1 MASEVS
7 VSTTSIQGGIQCCKV
22 SIQELENSIKKLIQ
36 SYQMAGSRGWQD
48 QKYVALGR
56 IVEDCCMAMKTP
68 TGELQDCIVKL
79 EELLKI
85 VTEYEN
91 SSL

>member
-7 VSTTSIQGGIQCCKV
+7 VSTDAIQGGIQCCKV
-22 SIQELENSIKKLIQ
+22 SIQEMESSIKKLIN
-36 SYQMAGSRGWQD
+36 SYRMAGSQGWQD
-48 QKYVALGR
+48 QKYVALGN

-68 TGELQDCIVKL
+68 TGELQECIVKL
-79 EELLKI
+79 EELLRI

-91 SSL
+91 NSL

>member
-7 VSTTSIQGGIQCCKV
+7 VSTDAIQGGIQCCKV
-22 SIQELENSIKKLIQ
+22 SIQEMESSIKKLIN
-36 SYQMAGSRGWQD
+36 SYRMAGSQGWQD
-48 QKYVALGR
+48 QKYVALGN

-79 EELLKI
+79 EELLRI

-91 SSL
+91 NSL

>member
-7 VSTTSIQGGIQCCKV
+7 VSTDAIQGGIQCCKV
-22 SIQELENSIKKLIQ
+22 SIQEMENSIKKLIN
-36 SYQMAGSRGWQD
+36 SYRMAGSQGWQD
-48 QKYVALGR
+48 QKYVALGN

-79 EELLKI
+79 EELLRI

-91 SSL
+91 NSL